1 MCAGCDCRLRRLFA
15 AQTWLSLAGL
25 WSGSA
30 CDHRLPPVMSR
41 SAPARAVGS
50 TQRRLE
56 LARRLRRRGRLCQ
69 RPLVPGQP
77 CHGISC
83 QIFSLALW
91 PLVGP
96 IATGYRRLPLRV
108 LVSVAPTRGP
118 AMWCSPSSAVA
129 SPGVAPPR
137 PTFLKNALAVRALRG
152 RRVTNK
158 RCVLYGAAASRI
170 SGACSTGPP
179 RHNSNFCFGKLI
191 FVLVLHKTLKRQC
204 F

>member
-1 MCAGCDCRLRRLFA
+1 MTASGVSVCAGCGCRLRRLFA

-129 SPGVAPPR
+129 SPGVAASLVPASNR
-137 PTFLKNALAVRALRG
+137 SAVALPAD
-152 RRVTNK
+152 
-158 RCVLYGAAASRI
+158 AASPQKQNHGFA
-170 SGACSTGPP
+170 SAGESSP
-179 RHNSNFCFGKLI
+179 RVVNTKPWFC
-191 FVLVLHKTLKRQC
+191 V
-204 F
+204 